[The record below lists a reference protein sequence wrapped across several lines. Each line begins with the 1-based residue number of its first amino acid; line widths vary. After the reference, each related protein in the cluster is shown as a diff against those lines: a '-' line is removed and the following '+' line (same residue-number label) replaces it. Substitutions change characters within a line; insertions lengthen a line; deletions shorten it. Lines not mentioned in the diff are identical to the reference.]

1 MLFTRHQHAHPDD
14 YTWDKETTGLLDET
28 AIDYTA
34 SPYRLKPSFATH
46 CVVFQNHFTG
56 EYIAFHDGPK
66 YVFDGQTH
74 EEEIDGEKYVLANY
88 EALEYTHKPLSELK
102 AFISNTKFRRVIAH
116 NMISFD
122 LLSAKLCFGVE
133 YTLGNEWREG
143 GLTTWSSDTWAG
155 NKIGGFWDT
164 LPLSKCLNPD
174 RYGGHSLE
182 KLASGGTTEKI
193 QFRKHMHPDVRFKHF
208 AADMLYYCIF
218 DVGSNTEVYFGLM
231 DGTKNKEGPNK
242 PGPNLFEREEL
253 MKWMSAIRLEHNI
266 ADIITRQEHRGFD
279 FNSGK
284 AHIALDE
291 LDQLMEDRRV
301 KVEPVLPE
309 RPATQ
314 AFMKG
319 FTPPVK
325 QIKQNLELTS
335 YMEKFLEKH
344 GGAFD
349 SETREATIFG
359 KKHKLPMPLEPLV
372 TSMKATIDDTTHIKN
387 WLVGL
392 GWNPSEYKEK
402 DITVDTK
409 KNKLTQEKLEIAI
422 DRYLDQT
429 YDMAFKGD
437 RLEHLCESLSDKW
450 GKYSERVIITPDTP
464 RHVIRDRMSEKKTL
478 KVLTNPSFT
487 KGQDKDMCP
496 DLDRI
501 SEQFPFAKQVVEYL
515 TYKHRRNS
523 ILGGGVDWDD
533 PDEEPEKGYIA
544 SVREDGRIA
553 TPADTCGAA
562 TSRFKHRKVANI
574 PRVTSLYGYQLRD
587 LFGVGTG
594 YYQIGYDFDS
604 LEARI
609 ESAYCWQYDEVDHGY
624 CVSLMMDKPN
634 DVHTKMAQA
643 ISEIIGRAFG
653 RSSAKNV
660 KYGCTY
666 GAQAA
671 KVAKTIGDTLA
682 VGQQVFDAFWLAAFP
697 LDSLKKA
704 LTAQWEA
711 NGKKYIIGIDGRRV
725 PTRSAHAILNSL
737 FQSGGVICA
746 KRAMVIHDV
755 KLKQAGLSVDFFKDD
770 WKSKEFCQQMIAY
783 HDEAQLEASAKSFK
797 FKSFTYASIGFD
809 PVGADEL
816 ALKAHD
822 GVLKE
827 RAQKFKNEQLESV
840 GEVWSDISH
849 NDKGFYVAYCMAG
862 QLAVQSVTEA
872 GLFYRANDADT
883 SPVAAHALDLTA
895 GYIVNRSWAGCH

>member
-1 MLFTRHQHAHPDD
+1 MIFTRHQFAHIDD
-14 YTWDKETTGLLDET
+14 YTWDVEATGLLDET
-28 AIDYTA
+28 AIDYNA
-34 SPYRLKPSFATH
+34 SPYRLKPSYAAH

-56 EYIAFHDGPK
+56 EYIGFHDGPK
-66 YVFDGQTH
+66 YVFDGRTH
-74 EEEIDGEKYVLANY
+74 EETVDGNTYVLANY
-88 EALEYTHKPLSELK
+88 IPLDYTHYPMSELK
-102 AFISNTKFRRVIAH
+102 GFISRTKFRRVVAH
-116 NMISFD
+116 NMISYD
-122 LLSAKLCFGVE
+122 LLAAKLLFGVD

-182 KLASGGTTEKI
+182 KLASGGVTEKI
-193 QFRKHMHPDVRFKHF
+193 QFRKHMHPDVRFLHF

-279 FNSGK
+279 FNMPK
-284 AHIALDE
+284 AQAALDE
-291 LDQLMEDRRV
+291 LDQLMHDRRI
-301 KVEPVLPE
+301 KVEPVLPK

-314 AFMKG
+314 AFMKD
-319 FTPPVK
+319 FTPPK
-325 QIKQNLELTS
+325 IQLKQNLELSSHMT
-335 YMEKFLEKH
+335 KFIEKH
-344 GGAFD
+344 GG
-349 SETREATIFG
+349 SYNPETMEATLFNEV
-359 KKHKLPMPLEPLV
+359 HKLPMPCEPLV
-372 TSMKATIDDTTHIKN
+372 TTMDATIDDTTHIKN

-429 YDMAFKGD
+429 YAMAFKED
-437 RLEHLCESLSDKW
+437 RLAHFGWSKGMHQHTVRAKLL
-450 GKYSERVIITPDTP
+450 ERAG
-464 RHVIRDRMSEKKTL
+464 RSL

-496 DLDRI
+496 DLERI
-501 SEQFPFAKQVVEYL
+501 SEQFPFAKDVVEYL

-523 ILGGGVDWDD
+523 ILGGGIDWDD

-609 ESAYCWQYDEVDHGY
+609 ESAYCWQYDEADHGY
-624 CVSLMMDKPN
+624 CLSLMMDKPN

-643 ISEIIGRAFG
+643 ISAIIGRPFG
-653 RSSAKNV
+653 RSPAKNV

-671 KVAKTIGDTLA
+671 KVAKTIGDTLQ

-770 WKSKEFCQQMIAY
+770 WKNKEFCQQMIAY
-783 HDEAQLEASAKSFK
+783 HDEAQLEATAQSFK
-797 FKSFTYASIGFD
+797 FKAFSYDSIGFTAHD
-809 PVGADEL
+809 DED
-816 ALKAHD
+816 ALKAAD
-822 GVLKE
+822 KQLKE
-827 RAQKFKNEQLESV
+827 AAQKFKDEQFETV

-849 NDKGFYVAYCMAG
+849 NDRGFYVAYCKAG

-872 GLFYRANDADT
+872 GLFYRADDADT